1 MRVITVSKTLSTN
14 SYLKDLHLKQPFLEP
29 VCVHAISQTAG
40 RGQQG
45 ASWQANAGENLTF
58 SILFPDINCAVEDQ
72 FKLNKLVSLL
82 LLGVLGDMKIPDLL
96 LKWPNDIMAD
106 GLKLGG
112 ILIENSIAKGKLKD
126 VLVGIGL
133 NVNQTEFV
141 NLPKATSIKLQLDI
155 TTALKPLLAEIL
167 KTFDDFRSQLRM
179 HSLERIKTDYE
190 TVLFRKDVIS
200 VFEDSQQ
207 QKFNGIIK
215 GVNHQG
221 QLLVDTE
228 DAIKAFGLKEI
239 TLKY

>member
-1 MRVITVSKTLSTN
+1 MRIITVSKTSSTN
-14 SYLKDLHLKQPFLEP
+14 SYLKDLHQEKPFSET
-29 VCVHAISQTAG
+29 VCVYAISQTAG

-58 SILFPDINCAVEDQ
+58 SILFPDLNCAIEDQ
-72 FKLNKLVSLL
+72 FKLNQLVSLL
-82 LLGVLGDMKIPDLL
+82 LLGVLEDKNIQNLM

-112 ILIENSIAKGKLKD
+112 ILIENSISNGKLKD

-141 NLPKATSIKLQLDI
+141 NLPKATSMKLQL
-155 TTALKPLLAEIL
+155 TFETFLKPLLAEIL
-167 KTFDDFRSQLRM
+167 SAFENFGAQLRM
-179 HSLERIKTDYE
+179 HSSQRIKTDYE
-190 TVLFRKDVIS
+190 AVLFRNGVIS
-200 VFEDSQQ
+200 VFEDVHQ

-215 GVNHQG
+215 GVSHQG
-221 QLLVDTE
+221 QLLVDTQ